1 MFFPDKNTERMMDM
15 WVDLL
20 SHIENEDRQM
30 SWNRTQPKIGTV
42 EEKEDC
48 IVLTADLPGVEK
60 KDIELSVHAE
70 SVAFKATTEDRDYDF
85 GQSFDFELNPNKVKA
100 TFNNGVLDVTIHKIT
115 PTKGKIIKI
124 E

>member
-20 SHIENEDRQM
+20 SHIENDDRQM
-30 SWNRTQPKIGTV
+30 SWNRTHPKIGTV
-42 EEKEDC
+42 EERDNC

-60 KDIELSVHAE
+60 KDIELSVNVD

-85 GQSFDFELNPNKVKA
+85 GQSFDFELNPSKVKA
-100 TFNNGVLDVTIHKIT
+100 TFNNGVLDVTIHKIA

>member
-30 SWNRTQPKIGTV
+30 SWNRTHPKIGTV
-42 EEKEDC
+42 EERDNC

-60 KDIELSVHAE
+60 KDIELSVNVD

-85 GQSFDFELNPNKVKA
+85 GQSFDFELNPSKVKA
-100 TFNNGVLDVTIHKIT
+100 TFNNGVLDVTIHKIA

>member
-1 MFFPDKNTERMMDM
+1 MFFPDNNTERMMDM

-20 SHIENEDRQM
+20 SHIENDDRQM

-42 EEKEDC
+42 EEREDC

>member
-1 MFFPDKNTERMMDM
+1 MMDM

-30 SWNRTQPKIGTV
+30 SWNRTHPKIGTV
-42 EEKEDC
+42 EERDDC

-60 KDIELSVHAE
+60 KDIELSVNID

-85 GQSFDFELNPNKVKA
+85 GQSFDFELNPSKVKA
-100 TFNNGVLDVTIHKIT
+100 TFNNGVLDVTIHKIA

>member
-1 MFFPDKNTERMMDM
+1 
-15 WVDLL
+15 
-20 SHIENEDRQM
+20 M

-42 EEKEDC
+42 EEREDC

>member
-20 SHIENEDRQM
+20 SHIENDDRQM

-42 EEKEDC
+42 EEREDC

-115 PTKGKIIKI
+115 PPKGKIIKI

>member
-20 SHIENEDRQM
+20 SHIENDDRQM

-42 EEKEDC
+42 EEREDY

-115 PTKGKIIKI
+115 PTKEKIIKI

>member
-1 MFFPDKNTERMMDM
+1 MFIP
-15 WVDLL
+15 
-20 SHIENEDRQM
+20 
-30 SWNRTQPKIGTV
+30 
-42 EEKEDC
+42 
-48 IVLTADLPGVEK
+48 
-60 KDIELSVHAE
+60 SVSSTFFNFYA
-70 SVAFKATTEDRDYDF
+70 TEDRDYDF

>member
-30 SWNRTQPKIGTV
+30 SWNRTHPKIGTV
-42 EEKEDC
+42 EERDDC

-60 KDIELSVHAE
+60 KDIELSVNID

-85 GQSFDFELNPNKVKA
+85 GQSFDFELNPSKVKA
-100 TFNNGVLDVTIHKIT
+100 TFNNGVLDVTIHKIA
-115 PTKGKIIKI
+115 PTKGKIINI

>member
-20 SHIENEDRQM
+20 SHIENDDRQM

-42 EEKEDC
+42 EEREDC

>member
-1 MFFPDKNTERMMDM
+1 MMDM

-20 SHIENEDRQM
+20 SHIENDDRQM

-42 EEKEDC
+42 EEREDC

-85 GQSFDFELNPNKVKA
+85 AQSFDFELNPNKVKA

>member
-30 SWNRTQPKIGTV
+30 SWNRTHPKIGTV
-42 EEKEDC
+42 EERDDC

-60 KDIELSVHAE
+60 KDIELSVNID

-85 GQSFDFELNPNKVKA
+85 GQSFDFELNPSKVKA
-100 TFNNGVLDVTIHKIT
+100 TFNNGVLDVTIHKIA

>member
-20 SHIENEDRQM
+20 SHIENDDRQM
-30 SWNRTQPKIGTV
+30 SWNRTHPKIGTV
-42 EEKEDC
+42 EERDDC

-60 KDIELSVHAE
+60 KDIELSVNID

-85 GQSFDFELNPNKVKA
+85 GQSFDFELNPSKVKA
-100 TFNNGVLDVTIHKIT
+100 TFNNGVLDVTIHKIA

>member
-20 SHIENEDRQM
+20 SHIENDDRQM

-42 EEKEDC
+42 EEREDC

-70 SVAFKATTEDRDYDF
+70 FAS
-85 GQSFDFELNPNKVKA
+85 
-100 TFNNGVLDVTIHKIT
+100 
-115 PTKGKIIKI
+115 
-124 E
+124 